1 MTIEDY
7 RIEFGWSKSKLC
19 KEADIEM
26 NTLQRAI
33 DGNPIFR
40 ATAGK
45 IVPANRIALGLNKVA
60 TNSVRRPIACC
71 AEVGGKTAVRHI
83 RIARYAIKML
93 LAIRTSVGSQVSE
106 CAACERKCPQTVIET
121 T

>member
-7 RIEFGWSKSKLC
+7 RIEFGWPKSTLC

-33 DGNPIFR
+33 DGKPIFR

-45 IVPANRIALGLNKVA
+45 IVGAINRELA
-60 TNSVRRPIACC
+60 RRGRAPI
-71 AEVGGKTAVRHI
+71 
-83 RIARYAIKML
+83 RYTDLEGVVFAD
-93 LAIRTSVGSQVSE
+93 
-106 CAACERKCPQTVIET
+106 
-121 T
+121 

>member
-33 DGNPIFR
+33 DGSPIFR

-45 IVPANRIALGLNKVA
+45 IVEPSTR
-60 TNSVRRPIACC
+60 S
-71 AEVGGKTAVRHI
+71 
-83 RIARYAIKML
+83 
-93 LAIRTSVGSQVSE
+93 
-106 CAACERKCPQTVIET
+106 
-121 T
+121 